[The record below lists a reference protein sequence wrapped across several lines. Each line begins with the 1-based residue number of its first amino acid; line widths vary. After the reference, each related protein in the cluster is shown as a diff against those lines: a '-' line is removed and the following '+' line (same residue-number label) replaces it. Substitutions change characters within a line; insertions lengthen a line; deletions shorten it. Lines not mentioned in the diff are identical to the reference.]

1 MYEVFYIVQKDRR
14 ARILIIPYLF
24 SVIINCLQRINSPCY
39 MIMVFLDWKARS
51 ENNILFFNTLFK
63 TWAVFD
69 FNLQPT
75 SASHLANT
83 IIMGFLCQHASPFLS
98 S

>member
-1 MYEVFYIVQKDRR
+1 M
-14 ARILIIPYLF
+14 ILIIPYLF
-24 SVIINCLQRINSPCY
+24 SVMINYLQRINSPCY
-39 MIMVFLDWKARS
+39 MIMVFLNWKARS

-75 SASHLANT
+75 PVSHVIFTWA
-83 IIMGFLCQHASPFLS
+83 
-98 S
+98 